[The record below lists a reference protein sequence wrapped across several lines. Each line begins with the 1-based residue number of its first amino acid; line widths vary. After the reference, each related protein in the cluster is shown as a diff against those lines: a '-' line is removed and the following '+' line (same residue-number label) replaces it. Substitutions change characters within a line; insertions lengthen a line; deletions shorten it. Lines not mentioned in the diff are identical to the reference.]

1 MSTYFRFEDLEIWQE
16 AILIS
21 IILFDIADDM
31 EQQKLW
37 RFADQLRGVGLS
49 IPNNIWE
56 STGSYMIG
64 EQMQSLR
71 YSKKECF
78 EAANILVVLEI
89 RELISKELK
98 QSTYKRLSILSRQ
111 IQSYSDSLDKVK
123 SHRT

>member
-1 MSTYFRFEDLEIWQE
+1 
-16 AILIS
+16 
-21 IILFDIADDM
+21 M

-98 QSTYKRLSILSRQ
+98 QSTYKRLSILCRQ

>member
-1 MSTYFRFEDLEIWQE
+1 
-16 AILIS
+16 
-21 IILFDIADDM
+21 
-31 EQQKLW
+31 
-37 RFADQLRGVGLS
+37 
-49 IPNNIWE
+49 
-56 STGSYMIG
+56 MIG